1 MYNQS
6 IKMKSKILVLLLTFN
21 IFFAS
26 AQENNVTIF
35 GKWKIDLDIEKIL
48 EDNMNKLETYEKMV
62 ANLSSGLIINFFEDL
77 EMYIDFKEENKAI
90 FIIDSYIYEEQEIRW
105 EIGENGDIIIDDSIE
120 NKIKITAENSVW
132 RLFDDEIKL
141 IEDGEINDK
150 IILKKVL

>member
-1 MYNQS
+1 
-6 IKMKSKILVLLLTFN
+6 MKSKVLVLLLTFN

-90 FIIDSYIYEEQEIRW
+90 SIIDSYIYEEQEIKW

-141 IEDGEINDK
+141 MEDGVINDK
-150 IILKKVL
+150 IVLKKVL

>member
-1 MYNQS
+1 
-6 IKMKSKILVLLLTFN
+6 MKSKILVLLLTFN
-21 IFFAS
+21 IFFTS

-77 EMYIDFKEENKAI
+77 EMYIDFKEENKAS

-105 EIGENGDIIIDDSIE
+105 EVGENGDIIIDDSIE

>member
-1 MYNQS
+1 
-6 IKMKSKILVLLLTFN
+6 MKSKLLVLLLTFN

-26 AQENNVTIF
+26 AQENNVAIL

-62 ANLSSGLIINFFEDL
+62 ANLSSGLIINFFKDL
-77 EMYIDFKEENKAI
+77 EMYIVFKKENKAI
-90 FIIDSYIYEEQEIRW
+90 FIIDSYIYEEQEIKW

>member
-1 MYNQS
+1 
-6 IKMKSKILVLLLTFN
+6 MKSKILVLLLTLN

-26 AQENNVTIF
+26 AQENNETIF

-48 EDNMNKLETYEKMV
+48 DDNMNKLETYEKMV
-62 ANLSSGLIINFFEDL
+62 ASLSSGLIINFFKDL
-77 EMYIDFKEENKAI
+77 EMYIVFKEENKAI
-90 FIIDSYIYEEQEIRW
+90 FVIDSYIYEEQEIRW

>member
-1 MYNQS
+1 
-6 IKMKSKILVLLLTFN
+6 MKSKILVLLFTFN
-21 IFFAS
+21 ILFAS

-90 FIIDSYIYEEQEIRW
+90 FIIDSYIYEEQEIKW

-141 IEDGEINDK
+141 MEDGVINDK
-150 IILKKVL
+150 IVLKKVL

>member
-1 MYNQS
+1 
-6 IKMKSKILVLLLTFN
+6 MKSKLLVLLLTFN

-90 FIIDSYIYEEQEIRW
+90 FIIDSYIYEEQEIKW

-141 IEDGEINDK
+141 MEDGVINDK
-150 IILKKVL
+150 IVLKKVL

>member
-1 MYNQS
+1 
-6 IKMKSKILVLLLTFN
+6 MKSKILVLLLTFN

-26 AQENNVTIF
+26 AQENNVAIF

-62 ANLSSGLIINFFEDL
+62 ASLSSGLIINFFKDL
-77 EMYIDFKEENKAI
+77 EMYIEFKEDNKAI

-105 EIGENGDIIIDDSIE
+105 EIGQNGDIIIDDSIE

>member
-1 MYNQS
+1 
-6 IKMKSKILVLLLTFN
+6 MKSKILVLLLTFN

-77 EMYIDFKEENKAI
+77 EMYIDFKEENKAS

>member
-1 MYNQS
+1 
-6 IKMKSKILVLLLTFN
+6 MKNKVFVLLLTLN
-21 IFFAS
+21 IFFTVG
-26 AQENNVTIF
+26 QENKESIL
-35 GKWKIDLDIEKIL
+35 GKWRIDLDIEKIL
-48 EDNMNKLETYEKMV
+48 DENMNKLETYEKMV

-77 EMYIDFKEENKAI
+77 EMYILFKEENKAI
-90 FIIDSYIYEEQEIRW
+90 FIIDSYIREEQEIRW

-132 RLFDDEIKL
+132 RLFDDVIKL

>member
-1 MYNQS
+1 
-6 IKMKSKILVLLLTFN
+6 MKSKVLVLLLTFN

-48 EDNMNKLETYEKMV
+48 EDNMNKLEAYEKMV

-77 EMYIDFKEENKAI
+77 EMYIEFKEENKAI

-150 IILKKVL
+150 IILKKVF

>member
-1 MYNQS
+1 
-6 IKMKSKILVLLLTFN
+6 MKSKILVLLLTFN

-35 GKWKIDLDIEKIL
+35 GKWKIDLDVEKIL

-62 ANLSSGLIINFFEDL
+62 ASLSSGLIINFFKDL
-77 EMYIDFKEENKAI
+77 EMYIVFKEENKAI

-141 IEDGEINDK
+141 MEDGVINDK
-150 IILKKVL
+150 IVLKKVL

>member
-1 MYNQS
+1 
-6 IKMKSKILVLLLTFN
+6 MKSKILVLLLTFN

-48 EDNMNKLETYEKMV
+48 EDNMNKLEAYEKMV

-77 EMYIDFKEENKAI
+77 EMYIEFKQENKAI
-90 FIIDSYIYEEQEIRW
+90 SIIDSYIYEEQEIRW

>member
-1 MYNQS
+1 
-6 IKMKSKILVLLLTFN
+6 MKSKILVLLLILN

-26 AQENNVTIF
+26 AQENNETIF

-48 EDNMNKLETYEKMV
+48 DENMNKLETYEKMV
-62 ANLSSGLIINFFEDL
+62 ASISSGLIIEFFKDL
-77 EMYIDFKEENKAI
+77 EMYILFKEENKAI
-90 FIIDSYIYEEQEIRW
+90 FIIDSYVYEEQEIRW

>member
-1 MYNQS
+1 
-6 IKMKSKILVLLLTFN
+6 MKSKILVILLTFN

-26 AQENNVTIF
+26 AQENNVAIF

-62 ANLSSGLIINFFEDL
+62 ASLSSGLIINFFKDL
-77 EMYIDFKEENKAI
+77 EMYIVFKQENKAI
-90 FIIDSYIYEEQEIRW
+90 FVIDSYIYEEQEIRW
-105 EIGENGDIIIDDSIE
+105 EVGENGDIIIDDSIE

>member
-1 MYNQS
+1 
-6 IKMKSKILVLLLTFN
+6 MKNKVFVLLLTLN
-21 IFFAS
+21 IFFTVG
-26 AQENNVTIF
+26 QENKESIL
-35 GKWKIDLDIEKIL
+35 GKWRIDLDIEKIL
-48 EDNMNKLETYEKMV
+48 DENMNKLETYEKMV

-77 EMYIDFKEENKAI
+77 EMYILFKEENKAI
-90 FIIDSYIYEEQEIRW
+90 FIIDSYIREEQEIRW

>member
-1 MYNQS
+1 
-6 IKMKSKILVLLLTFN
+6 MKSKILVLLLTLN
-21 IFFAS
+21 IFIAFP
-26 AQENNVTIF
+26 QENNETVF

-48 EDNMNKLETYEKMV
+48 EDNMNKLETYDKMV

-105 EIGENGDIIIDDSIE
+105 EVGENGDIIIDDSIE

>member
-1 MYNQS
+1 IYNQS

-105 EIGENGDIIIDDSIE
+105 KVGENGDIIIDDSIE

-141 IEDGEINDK
+141 IEDGKINDK
-150 IILKKVL
+150 IILKKVF